1 MRARV
6 ALAPVGVRVVVAEVA
21 EKVVESPLGRGSRV
35 PRLVALRS
43 YVQSQ
48 QQQHETVAAKRGEE
62 RQERRE
68 RPDVLRVGCGGSD
81 GWVSVVFITAMGAS
95 GTRGVWGQR
104 DVCEESI
111 VLR

>member
-43 YVQSQ
+43 DEQ
-48 QQQHETVAAKRGEE
+48 
-62 RQERRE
+62 
-68 RPDVLRVGCGGSD
+68 
-81 GWVSVVFITAMGAS
+81 
-95 GTRGVWGQR
+95 
-104 DVCEESI
+104 
-111 VLR
+111 